1 MTATIDLTP
10 EEIEELKALTNQGD
24 VTAAVRFAMAEY
36 LQYARRQRLKAISGH
51 VEMQEN
57 WPQLEGLE
65 LKAIHEDHGPGPH

>member
-10 EEIEELKALTNQGD
+10 EEIEELKALTKQGD

-57 WPQLEGLE
+57 WRELENTE
-65 LKAIHEDHGPGPH
+65 LKALHEDLGPGPG